1 MGFLKKLET
10 GANKFFKKVDK
21 GANNA
26 FKKIGKGINDA
37 GDWAENAVDK
47 VAGVGKQVGNYLEKN
62 AGNIAAG
69 AAGIAAG
76 VASATGVGAGL
87 APMILAGGAA
97 AQQAGSRLKNASQ
110 NTQMIKDK
118 IGGIRDK
125 AAGFNNSLD
134 NTVKGALNQGRT
146 TSQNMI
152 NQAQNNVNK
161 LGQQIDTMKMKIV

>member
-26 FKKIGKGINDA
+26 FKKIGRGINDA

-47 VAGVGKQVGNYLEKN
+47 AAGVGKQVGNFLEKN
-62 AGNIAAG
+62 AGNIAA
-69 AAGIAAG
+69 AGAG

-87 APMILAGGAA
+87 APMILAGGVA
-97 AQQAGSRLKNASQ
+97 AQQAGSRLRNASQ
-110 NTQMIKDK
+110 NTQQLKNRIA
-118 IGGIRDK
+118 GVRDR
-125 AAGFNNSLD
+125 ATGFNNNLD
-134 NTVKGALNQGRT
+134 NAVQGVLNQGRA

-152 NQAQNNVNK
+152 SQASNNVNK
-161 LGQQIDTMKMKIV
+161 LGQYV